1 MTTWDASRGTD
12 LKWYVTDEVLKQN
25 DLERARP
32 RLRGKGF
39 WANRS
44 YKDAKPAKVIS
55 KPTKRPMTVIGRKP
69 KAKRPTTKRPLKMA
83 A

>member
-32 RLRGKGF
+32 RRQGKDF

-44 YKDAKPAKVIS
+44 VKDAKAPAKVIG
-55 KPTKRPMTVIGRKP
+55 KPTRKTVTVIGRKP
-69 KAKRPTTKRPLKMA
+69 AAKLPIKMA